1 MGIRFLCFFS
11 VKMDGKII
19 ESLFVEILK
28 DSLHFGGK
36 ESKCI
41 EKVTPFEFYY
51 FKVFVNVIH
60 IIMNK

>member
-1 MGIRFLCFFS
+1 MK
-11 VKMDGKII
+11 V
-19 ESLFVEILK
+19 LFVEILK